1 MYRKLLSFGLMLAL
15 VHVVAFAEPAIA
27 LSEDKLEA
35 KVQAKTAKWRQKMER
50 AKGRY
55 IMVEFEDGSRAEGR
69 LSEVGEQQFTLTR
82 LEADPQ
88 PRSYAYADVRS
99 GKRVR
104 KDAYRTEGRP
114 DPILVRQAV
123 EELGVGEHVMVRR
136 GETITRGHIQAVE
149 PDGFVV
155 RQDKTHQHVA
165 FRYDEV
171 LQVQENDATAIVILA
186 LGLGFLFGW
195 LIAKDKL

>member
-15 VHVVAFAEPAIA
+15 THLVVFAEPAVA
-27 LSEDKLEA
+27 LSEEQLEA
-35 KVQAKTAKWRQKMER
+35 KAAKWRQKMER

-55 IMVEFEDGSRAEGR
+55 IAVEFEDGSRAEGR
-69 LSEVGEQQFTLTR
+69 LSEVSAQEFTLTR

-88 PRSYAYADVRS
+88 PQSFSYADVRK

-136 GETITRGHIQAVE
+136 GDGITRGHIHAVDAE
-149 PDGFVV
+149 TFTV
-155 RQDKTHQHVA
+155 RQDKTHQQVP

-171 LQVQENDATAIVILA
+171 LQVHENDATAFVIIGLA
-186 LGLGFLFGW
+186 LGFLFGW